1 MRRTLSFPLLFL
13 FSVIL
18 LLIVFLLIECPA
30 KKNGPAP
37 ASKTALPGKGGEREI
52 PPGPKTAAG
61 RQAQPVVSA
70 GKAAVIMDDLGNS
83 LEAVRAVCALKQPV
97 TVAILPFTPAAR
109 ETAREARAGGL
120 EIMLHLP
127 LESLHQK
134 ISTASAGTI
143 YTSMSG
149 EEIRRNVEACLDQI
163 PGCQGVNNHAGSMIT
178 EDDRIMPVILEVL
191 KERGLYFIDSRTSKN
206 TIAFDTARRM
216 GVPAASRQV
225 FLDGDLTEAAI
236 KAKIEELFQAARDK
250 GQAVG
255 ICHPKKETLVALEK
269 YLGSAGA
276 YGVKLVFASE
286 IAGKKDKP

>member
-37 ASKTALPGKGGEREI
+37 ASKTSLPRKGGEREV
-52 PPGPKTAAG
+52 PPAPKKAAG
-61 RQAQPVVSA
+61 RPTKPAVSA
-70 GKAAVIMDDLGNS
+70 KKVAVIMDDLGYN
-83 LEAVRAVCALKQPV
+83 LEVVRAVCAFKQPV
-97 TVAILPFTPAAR
+97 TVSILPFTPAAQ
-109 ETAREARAGGL
+109 ETAREARACGL

-143 YTSMSG
+143 YTSMTG

-163 PGCQGVNNHAGSMIT
+163 PGCQGMNNHAGSMVT

-191 KERGLYFIDSRTSKN
+191 KERGLYFIDSRTTKN
-206 TIAFDTARRM
+206 TIAFDMARRM

-236 KAKIEELFQAARDK
+236 KAKIEELFQTARDK

-255 ICHPKKETLVALEK
+255 ICHPKKETLAALAK

-286 IAGKKDKP
+286 IVGSK